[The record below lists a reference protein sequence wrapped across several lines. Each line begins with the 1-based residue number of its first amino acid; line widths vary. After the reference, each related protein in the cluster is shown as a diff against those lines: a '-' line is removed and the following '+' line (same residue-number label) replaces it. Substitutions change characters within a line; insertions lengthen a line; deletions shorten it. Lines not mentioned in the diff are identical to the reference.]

1 MLQHLKYRALFIDP
15 GSKSVREA
23 TVDEYVTFHFFFLLQ
38 SHETKDLPSPMVG
51 SQFDLNDSLDVD
63 AQNMALSGMNN
74 SWMSSVSLDS
84 TSTSSTFEKYS
95 LTALQM
101 V

>member
-1 MLQHLKYRALFIDP
+1 MRK
-15 GSKSVREA
+15 A
-23 TVDEYVTFHFFFLLQ
+23 TVDEYVAFHFFFLHQ

-63 AQNMALSGMNN
+63 TQNMSLSGMNN

>member
-1 MLQHLKYRALFIDP
+1 M
-15 GSKSVREA
+15 REA
-23 TVDEYVTFHFFFLLQ
+23 TVDGYVVFNFFFPRQ

-51 SQFDLNDSLDVD
+51 SQFDLNDSLDLD

-84 TSTSSTFEKYS
+84 TTTSSSFEKYS

>member
-1 MLQHLKYRALFIDP
+1 
-15 GSKSVREA
+15 
-23 TVDEYVTFHFFFLLQ
+23 
-38 SHETKDLPSPMVG
+38 MVG
-51 SQFDLNDSLDVD
+51 SQFDLNDSLDMD